1 MYTIIINI
9 IGVPRSKRGDVWIFF
24 AELYCNT
31 TAPSPIDLEKF
42 PNFNVPYEQLLKQLT
57 KYQHAILIDLGKL
70 YSINIYIYLLI
81 YYTKTRSLNYF
92 TNC

>member
-1 MYTIIINI
+1 MYNIDIIYTIIINI
-9 IGVPRSKRGDVWIFF
+9 TGVPRSKRGDVWIFF

-70 YSINIYIYLLI
+70 CSSLYFFNI
-81 YYTKTRSLNYF
+81 F
-92 TNC
+92 